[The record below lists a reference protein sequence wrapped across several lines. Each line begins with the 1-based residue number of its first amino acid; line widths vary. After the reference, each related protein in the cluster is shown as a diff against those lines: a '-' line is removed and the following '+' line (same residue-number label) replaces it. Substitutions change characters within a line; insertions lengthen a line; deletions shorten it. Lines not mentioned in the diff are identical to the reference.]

1 MYARKFPGKPTNQ
14 GLSDTSS
21 KALGALVTVIRL
33 EALLPGGAGST
44 CVDAKNCKEP
54 PASHEANHINHHVLP
69 YIFKTNFG
77 NT

>member
-54 PASHEANHINHHVLP
+54 PRKP
-69 YIFKTNFG
+69 
-77 NT
+77 